1 MTDLGI
7 RIAAITLMAVVIVHS
22 ISLVQWTLTALD
34 RREWFKAG
42 FFGGLLL
49 LSIFAVVVFA
59 LNL

>member
-22 ISLVQWTLTALD
+22 ISLVQWTLSALD
-34 RREWFKAG
+34 RRAWFKAG